1 MVSSRRPTR
10 RQFVSA
16 AAAAAGAALLP
27 KITLASPAQNAI
39 SATSAKGPSPIT
51 REKISWKVQP
61 FPLNQVRLRKGPF
74 QDALEV
80 DRRYLHLLPSDRL
93 LHTFRVNAG
102 LPSSAQPLGGWE
114 KPDCEVRGHFAG
126 GHYLSACALMYASA
140 GDRDLKDKAD
150 AIVAQLADCQKAQQ
164 NGYLSAFPEEFF
176 DRLRE
181 GRKVWAPFY
190 TYHKIMAGLLDMY
203 AYCGNDQA
211 LAVAESMAEWV
222 WHWQESISDEH
233 MQRILQNEFGG
244 MNESLCN
251 LYALTGKHQYLDLA
265 ARFEKAMFFEPLGQH
280 RDELKGIHANTHI
293 PQVISAARRYELTGQ
308 ERYREIAA
316 FFLHTVTA
324 DRIYCTGGTSNS
336 EFWRTR
342 PGDLSTELGRSTEEC
357 CCGYNM
363 LKLAR
368 HVYGWTGDPHVLD
381 YYERTLF
388 NSRLGTQNAE
398 DGGMSYFLPLGSGYW
413 KYFNS
418 QFDSFWC
425 CTGTGAEEFAK
436 TADTIYFHDAGGI
449 FVNLFIA
456 SEVTWPEKG
465 VRLEQQ
471 TDFPEEEGTALVFHI
486 ERPVDMA
493 LNIRIPWW
501 ATNGGTIKVN
511 GTALP
516 AFSSPGSY
524 LTLTRTWQEGDRVEV
539 RLPMSL
545 RTEALLG
552 DDTQQAAM
560 YGPLVLAGRLG
571 AEGLKK
577 EMFYADFS
585 PGPPR
590 TEPSPAPVITTSPTD
605 PVGWLK
611 PLSGEPLTFQTV
623 GQEKTVS
630 LIPLY
635 KLFGERYAVYW
646 KTASTKV

>member
-1 MVSSRRPTR
+1 MASLHRPTR

-16 AAAAAGAALLP
+16 ATALAGAGLLP
-27 KITLASPAQNAI
+27 RAALASPAQTAAA
-39 SATSAKGPSPIT
+39 SASGIDRRPSS
-51 REKISWKVQP
+51 REKIPWKVEP
-61 FPLNQVRLRKGPF
+61 FPLAQVRLRKGPF
-74 QDALEV
+74 QDALEA

-102 LPSSAQPLGGWE
+102 LPSSAQPLRGWE

-126 GHYLSACALMYASA
+126 GHYLSACALMYSSV
-140 GDRDLKDKAD
+140 GDGELKDKAN
-150 AIVAQLADCQKAQQ
+150 AMVAQLADCQKALQ

-203 AYCGNDQA
+203 VHCGNDQA
-211 LAVAESMAEWV
+211 LIVAEGMAEWV
-222 WHWQESISDEH
+222 RHWQESISDEH

-244 MNESLCN
+244 MNEGLCN
-251 LYALTGKHQYLDLA
+251 LYALTGKRQYLDLA
-265 ARFEKAMFFEPLGQH
+265 GRFEKTMFFDPLSQH

-293 PQVISAARRYELTGQ
+293 PQVVSAARRYELTGE
-308 ERYREIAA
+308 ERYREIAT
-316 FFLHTVTA
+316 FFLQTVTT

-368 HVYGWTGDPHVLD
+368 HIYGWTGDPRVLD

-388 NSRLGTQNAE
+388 NSRLGTQNLEA
-398 DGGMSYFLPLGSGYW
+398 GGMGYFLPLGSGFW

-418 QFDSFWC
+418 QYDSFWC
-425 CTGTGAEEFAK
+425 CTGTGVEEFAK
-436 TADTIYFHDAGGI
+436 TADTIYFYDDHGI

-456 SEVTWPEKG
+456 SEVAWPEKG
-465 VRLEQQ
+465 LRLAQQ
-471 TDFPEEEGTALVFHI
+471 TNFPEEEGTALVFHT
-486 ERPVDMA
+486 ERPIDMP

-501 ATNGGTIKVN
+501 ATSGGMIKVN
-511 GTALP
+511 GSALP
-516 AFSSPGSY
+516 AFASPGSY
-524 LTLTRTWQEGDRVEV
+524 LTLNRSWKDGDRVEV
-539 RLPMSL
+539 RLPMTL
-545 RTEALLG
+545 RMETLPG

-571 AEGLKK
+571 AEGLTK
-577 EMFYADFS
+577 EMFYAQFS
-585 PGPPR
+585 PGPHA
-590 TEPSPAPVITTSPTD
+590 EPIPAPVITTSLKD

-611 PLSGEPLTFQTV
+611 PVFGDPLTFQTA
-623 GQEKTVS
+623 GQEKQLS

-646 KTASTKV
+646 KMASTAV